1 VPIVRLLRSASF
13 ARAVLLYLALLCGV
27 AAWFPWVRG
36 LEGAEP
42 PAWAR
47 ATGFDR
53 PFSSPWLLAGVAALF
68 ASTFACTWGKRART
82 AQLWRGE
89 LPPAAVALAQRAGLE
104 PFLRARGFGGA
115 GPALF
120 RHRWALWGG
129 LVLHWGLL
137 ALIAGV
143 GVQQAFEDGGNFQ
156 LAEGERRNL
165 AEPGAVFQRTAGP
178 LAPAGPPELEV
189 TLLSFDPFRH
199 QPGYSPDRLSEV
211 RVVRG
216 GEQRTTA
223 LDRAAGVRV
232 GGVDVYQAIP
242 SGLAAV
248 VESPGAGRRALHL
261 APHGERQ
268 AVAEVR
274 APSGAL
280 SRLVVTSERPLS
292 DRMGTGA
299 LSVRLEA
306 GGGSL
311 EIAAGEPFVLGG
323 EPARIVGWTRWA
335 GFTYARTPGLWAV
348 FAGFGLILAGATL
361 LSFPAGVARLGAAG
375 ENGALVWMPRGAE
388 ALRLEWERGGS
399 AP

>member
-1 VPIVRLLRSASF
+1 VSLVRLLRSASF

-36 LEGAEP
+36 LEGAAP

-47 ATGFDR
+47 STGFDR
-53 PFSSPWLLAGVAALF
+53 PFSSFWFLAGVGALF
-68 ASTFACTWGKRART
+68 ASTLACTWGKRART

-89 LPPAAVALAQRAGLE
+89 LPPAAVVLAQRAGVE

-120 RHRWALWGG
+120 RNRWALWGG

-165 AEPGAVFQRTAGP
+165 VEPGAVFQRTAGP
-178 LAPAGPPELEV
+178 LAPAAPPDLTV

-199 QPGYSPDRLSEV
+199 QPGYSPDRLSQV
-211 RVVRG
+211 RVEKG
-216 GEQRTTA
+216 GEDRNAA

-248 VESPGAGRRALHL
+248 IESPGRGRRALHL
-261 APHGERQ
+261 ASHGERT
-268 AVAEVR
+268 AAAEV
-274 APSGAL
+274 AAHSGTPT
-280 SRLVVTSERPLS
+280 RLVVTSERPLS
-292 DRMGTGA
+292 DRMGTGTLA
-299 LSVRLEA
+299 VRLEA
-306 GGGSL
+306 GGQSL
-311 EIAAGEPFVLGG
+311 DLAPGQPFVLAG
-323 EPARIVGWTRWA
+323 EPARIVGWVRWA
-335 GFTYARTPGLWAV
+335 GFSYARTPGLWAV
-348 FAGFGLILAGATL
+348 FAGFALVLAGAAL
-361 LSFPAGVARLGAAG
+361 LSFPSGVARLPGPG
-375 ENGALVWMPRGAE
+375 ENGAFVWMPRGAE
-388 ALRLEWERGGS
+388 ALRLEWERGTPSG
-399 AP
+399 